1 MPCSRNVHFS
11 PRIFK
16 ERERERERELTTP
29 SQLAFTCHSDPPKQI
44 DALIMVG
51 MPGELFFS
59 AASFLYG
66 SLETEKNNVNSYKFG
81 KGNEWF
87 NGSVLFA
94 RWGNRVKKET
104 ARIHFGICF
113 LHIYKCVRVRVRVR
127 AHVCV
132 SEVVKS
138 REKSILQCSVFGSHP
153 ARKFVCTKSWNFC
166 IILLSKHRNHVDQ
179 PCLQAVNLI

>member
-1 MPCSRNVHFS
+1 
-11 PRIFK
+11 
-16 ERERERERELTTP
+16 
-29 SQLAFTCHSDPPKQI
+29 
-44 DALIMVG
+44 MVG

-179 PCLQAVNLI
+179 PCLQAVNLIWQYFLYVLMNHNSLSTYILSLKIMKTLCSCFVFVRNHH